1 MSQRRH
7 TRRPAQTGYTR
18 ADMPTDLAGTPI
30 TYSYRPSLLGA
41 GWEFTL
47 AQHGLDWTRGDRSGH
62 VSYASI
68 RRIRVSYR
76 PMSMQMH
83 RFVTEIVAEGAP
95 FLRAVSTSWKSLV
108 EQERLDGA
116 YSAFVFELHRRAAE
130 RSPQLICERGRS
142 PFLYWPG
149 LLSFVL
155 IAVGLAVLIVRAL
168 QAHALLAAVLI
179 AIFLGLFVWHAAN
192 FFRRNRPGSY
202 QPDVLPAEL
211 LPAKPV

>member
-1 MSQRRH
+1 MSQRR
-7 TRRPAQTGYTR
+7 RRVSLVQTGYTL

-47 AQHGLDWTRGDRSGH
+47 GQHGLDWTRGDRSGH
-62 VSYASI
+62 AAYASI
-68 RRIRVSYR
+68 RRIRLSYR

-83 RFVTEIVAEGAP
+83 RFVTEIVADDAL
-95 FLRAVSTSWKSLV
+95 FLRIVSTSWKSLV
-108 EQERLDGA
+108 EQERLDRA
-116 YSAFVFELHRRAAE
+116 YSAFVIELHRRVAE

-155 IAVGLAVLIVRAL
+155 IAAGLAILIVRAL
-168 QAHALLAAVLI
+168 QAHALLGAVLV
-179 AIFLGLFVWHAAN
+179 AVFLGLFVWQSGN
-192 FFRRNRPGSY
+192 FFRRNRPGPY
-202 QPDVLPAEL
+202 RPDALPPAL

>member
-1 MSQRRH
+1 
-7 TRRPAQTGYTR
+7 
-18 ADMPTDLAGTPI
+18 
-30 TYSYRPSLLGA
+30 
-41 GWEFTL
+41 
-47 AQHGLDWTRGDRSGH
+47 
-62 VSYASI
+62 
-68 RRIRVSYR
+68 
-76 PMSMQMH
+76 MQMH
-83 RFVTEIVAEGAP
+83 RFVTEIVAADAP

-116 YSAFVFELHRRAAE
+116 YSAFVIELHRRAAE

-168 QAHALLAAVLI
+168 QAHAVLAAVLV
-179 AIFLGLFVWHAAN
+179 AVFLGLFVWHAAN
-192 FFRRNRPGSY
+192 FFRRNRPGPY
-202 QPDVLPAEL
+202 RPDALPPEL